1 MLLKEVRITMWLGSP
16 TNCYIVMDEKTKE
29 AMVIDPA
36 GSIDKIEQI
45 LKDENAQLKYIYLTH
60 CHADHIIGAESL
72 KQRCGGKI
80 LIHKDDYPGLQDS
93 IINLSIMVLGKDY
106 KMEADEVV
114 EENQVLKLGDLE
126 FRVIHTP
133 GHTKGGS
140 CLYCEQEKC
149 LFSGDTMF
157 KGTYGRTDL
166 PSSSQMAIEASIE
179 KLLKLP
185 GDTMVY
191 PGHGSP
197 TTIAA
202 EAANWTADLGL
213 FESCMKC

>member
-1 MLLKEVRITMWLGSP
+1 
-16 TNCYIVMDEKTKE
+16 
-29 AMVIDPA
+29 
-36 GSIDKIEQI
+36 
-45 LKDENAQLKYIYLTH
+45 
-60 CHADHIIGAESL
+60 
-72 KQRCGGKI
+72 
-80 LIHKDDYPGLQDS
+80 
-93 IINLSIMVLGKDY
+93 MVLGKDY
-106 KMEADEVV
+106 KMEADEAV

-202 EAANWTADLGL
+202 EAAN
-213 FESCMKC
+213 